1 MATSQS
7 SPTSSARPDGT
18 TYSCAG
24 VKNGRVEIIPND
36 RGNCITP
43 SSSYVAFDGEDFIG
57 DSAKNQA
64 HAQGNC
70 ITPSSSYVAF
80 DGEDFIGDSAKNQ
93 AHAQRQATKDAVT
106 ISSLNVL
113 RIINERTAKTS
124 WLYKRTLCCHGS
136 HVAGIASTNP
146 SACTVFVSVASL
158 HKCVYYLR

>member
-36 RGNCITP
+36 
-43 SSSYVAFDGEDFIG
+43 
-57 DSAKNQA
+57 
-64 HAQGNC
+64 QGNR

-113 RIINERTAKTS
+113 RIINELTAKTS

>member
-1 MATSQS
+1 MI
-7 SPTSSARPDGT
+7 
-18 TYSCAG
+18 SCGQG

-36 RGNCITP
+36 
-43 SSSYVAFDGEDFIG
+43 
-57 DSAKNQA
+57 
-64 HAQGNC
+64 QGNRID

-113 RIINERTAKTS
+113 RIINELNAETS
-124 WLYKRTLCCHGS
+124 WLYRQTLCCRGS

-146 SACTVFVSVASL
+146 SACTVFVLSFCIPFCLIAPMRDSAGIDNK
-158 HKCVYYLR
+158 HN